1 LFTMAERNPFNRRP
15 PEDVLVPEYWDG
27 HGFKDD
33 CGWEKPQKPTKG
45 GKQPGLFETVR
56 GEASIHKFA
65 KEKLMNFMALTDKM
79 NIAMHVRTFADG
91 ETFDVHNFPLGT
103 IIRFEKETMRCSERD
118 QEPSYAKGVYL
129 GVISESPTPMEEN
142 GETRVLATYLRPF
155 VTAKRVLRFQIRLAP
170 NVIQIGVV
178 NHERRNNDEG
188 YTFWDEMIRFK
199 SLDVL
204 RIGQGMPEKD
214 GKEQSI
220 PQLNPVTQEN

>member
-1 LFTMAERNPFNRRP
+1 MAERNPFNRRP

-45 GKQPGLFETVR
+45 GKQPGLF
-56 GEASIHKFA
+56 
-65 KEKLMNFMALTDKM
+65 
-79 NIAMHVRTFADG
+79 
-91 ETFDVHNFPLGT
+91 
-103 IIRFEKETMRCSERD
+103 
-118 QEPSYAKGVYL
+118 
-129 GVISESPTPMEEN
+129 
-142 GETRVLATYLRPF
+142 ATYLRPF